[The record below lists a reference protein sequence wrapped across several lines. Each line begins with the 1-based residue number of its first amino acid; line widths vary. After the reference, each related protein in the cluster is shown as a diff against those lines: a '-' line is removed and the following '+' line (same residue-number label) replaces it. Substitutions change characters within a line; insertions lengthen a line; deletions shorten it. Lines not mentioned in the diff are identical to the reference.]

1 MNPSKDTSQSVL
13 IVDDEPK
20 NIQLLGNL
28 LTEQSYEVEAAM
40 SGEEALDW
48 LNERRFDLIL
58 LDIMMPGMDGY
69 EACRKIKENPL
80 TEAIPIIF
88 LTAKTE
94 TEEIVHGFDVGA
106 ADYVTKPFRTAEL
119 LSRVKTHLTIQRQQ
133 KELRELNA
141 SKDRFFSIISHDL
154 KNPFMSLFDMVTL
167 LKYPA
172 IAGNPSELESMLT
185 LIQEIGSRTYR
196 LLTNLLEWAKL
207 QQNLI
212 RFQPKPFDIAQTVK
226 VTAELFEEMASRK
239 NIRINIDIPDDN
251 IEISGDEN
259 MIATVFRNLINNAVK
274 FTNSGGQIDI
284 SYRVLADN
292 KLEFAVSD
300 TGIGISNKNI
310 GKLFRIDERFQN
322 EGTSGEI
329 GTGLGLILCKEFIDR
344 HNGKISVESQKDI
357 GTTFRIVFNNV

>member
-1 MNPSKDTSQSVL
+1 MNQSSHQPQSIL

-58 LDIMMPGMDGY
+58 LDIMMPGINGY

-106 ADYVTKPFRTAEL
+106 VDYVTKPFRTSEL
-119 LSRVKTHLTIQRQQ
+119 LSRVKTHLTIQRQR
-133 KELRELNA
+133 KELEELNI
-141 SKDRFFSIISHDL
+141 SKDRFFSIIAHDL
-154 KNPFMSLFDMVTL
+154 KNPFISLFDMIAL
-167 LKYPA
+167 LKHPS
-172 IAGNPSELESMLT
+172 ILGNPAELQNLLT
-185 LIQEIGSRTYR
+185 LFQEIGDRTYS
-196 LLTNLLEWAKL
+196 LLINLLEWAQL
-207 QQNLI
+207 QRNVI
-212 RFQPKPFDIAQTVK
+212 KFKPQTFDIAKTVW
-226 VTAELFEEMASRK
+226 VTAELFEEMAHKK
-239 NIRINIDIPDDN
+239 NIKLRVDIPHDN

-259 MIATVFRNLINNAVK
+259 MIATVFRNLISNAVK
-274 FTNSGGQIDI
+274 FTDSGGQIDI

-300 TGIGISNKNI
+300 TGIGIRNQDI
-310 GKLFRIDERFQN
+310 EKLFRIDKRLKVQ
-322 EGTSGEI
+322 GTAGEL

-344 HNGKISVESQKDI
+344 HDGEIFVESQEDKGSI
-357 GTTFRIVFNNV
+357 FKIVFNK